1 MRRPIAATAL
11 MLAGALLGVGG
22 SAVAHRDAGDT
33 VRFDRSGG
41 NHPTDVHRI
50 VVDGSNCLESEDS
63 AALRLDNWD
72 PANDR
77 VVYHCV
83 QPKR

>member
-41 NHPTDVHRI
+41 NHPTDVH
-50 VVDGSNCLESEDS
+50 CLESEDS